1 MVVANR
7 SCGEDEYQT
16 WPEWGMLTLAVSDS
30 SEIKHRSF
38 WRAWQTKK
46 PTKIDRLS
54 LQPTCS
60 TSPGFVGA
68 VAVTEAMVCCC
79 CYCYWSHVCCWC
91 YCYWNHSL
99 LALLLLLNP
108 WVCWCC
114 CCYWSPG
121 FVRCCCYWSH
131 GFVGVL
137 AVTEAYFLLLSRTG
151 IEPSRDYNFK

>member
-38 WRAWQTKK
+38 WRAWKTKK

-60 TSPGFVGA
+60 TSPGFVGT
-68 VAVTEAMVCCC
+68 VAVIEAMFVVDVTETMVF
-79 CYCYWSHVCCWC
+79 WH
-91 YCYWNHSL
+91 
-99 LALLLLLNP
+99 
-108 WVCWCC
+108 C
-114 CCYWSPG
+114 CCYWTPG
-121 FVRCCCYWSH
+121 FV
-131 GFVGVL
+131 GAVV
-137 AVTEAYFLLLSRTG
+137 VTEALGLFAVAATEAMDLLVFLLLLKPIFSSWAELG
-151 IEPSRDYNFK
+151 LSPQEIIILIKCGRDSHLNRCIH